1 MKKGLVISVML
12 VSLLLVGCGKSQK
25 KYESALDENAKNY
38 YETFMKKYAKGS
50 VDKVEITLKELKQAN
65 SVGSANYDLSA
76 LEKCTDSSTVIYTLD
91 KESGDIKG
99 TQYKLNCD

>member
-1 MKKGLVISVML
+1 MKKGLVISFML
-12 VSLLLVGCGKSQK
+12 VSLLLVGCGNKQK
-25 KYESALDENAKNY
+25 KYESALNENAKQY

-65 SVGSANYDLSA
+65 SVGSANYDLSS
-76 LEKCTDSSTVIYTLD
+76 LEKCTDSSTIIYVLD
-91 KESGDIKG
+91 KKSGNIKE